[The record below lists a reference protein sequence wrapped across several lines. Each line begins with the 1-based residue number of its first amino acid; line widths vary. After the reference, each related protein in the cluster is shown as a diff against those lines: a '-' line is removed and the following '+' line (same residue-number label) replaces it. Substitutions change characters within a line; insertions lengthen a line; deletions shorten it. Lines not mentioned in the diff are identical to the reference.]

1 MKMSIKDFK
10 SDYISHPLKYIIL
23 AAMILRLVSAFFAK
37 GYGMHDDHFLV
48 IESSYSWV
56 KGYDY
61 NHWLPSDDGSTPQ
74 PSGHSFF
81 YPALHFLTFSALD
94 KMGIAS
100 LDAKMYIIR
109 ILHALFSLLTV
120 FFAYKLTFRASG
132 DRKTANL
139 VGWTT
144 AILWCLPWLSVRN
157 LVEIFCIP
165 FLLGSTWFYV
175 RKEEKPSIGDVII
188 SGLLMGCAF
197 SVRFQVIFFIG
208 GFGLAMLIYKRWRDA
223 VLWSVAVIAAVCLT
237 QISDLFV
244 WGEPFVE
251 LREYVNYNFF
261 HSGDYLSGSFFKYFG
276 VLLGLLAPPLS
287 VLLLFGFFYG
297 FRRLFLFLPAFCFL
311 LFHSLF
317 PNKQE
322 RFIFPIIPSV
332 LILGF
337 VGCYDFYQKYKE
349 KRGKQLLKTF
359 KVIGIISLVIN
370 LILLVPV
377 TVHYSKRARV
387 ESMVYLSQFQD
398 VKSILVENTNNDS
411 YKMFPKTYSGYNF
424 ADIPLTAENKEAFY
438 ASAENGVPDVDFIF
452 FDGTKNLDQRVAEV
466 KTVYPDITFEADVKP
481 SFIDK
486 LLHRMNP
493 RHIVNEEIVIYRNN
507 PVRKNK

>member
-1 MKMSIKDFK
+1 MSIKVFK

-349 KRGKQLLKTF
+349 KRGRQLLKTF
-359 KVIGIISLVIN
+359 KVVGIISLVIN
-370 LILLVPV
+370 LILPNPV
-377 TVHYSKRARV
+377 TVHTPSGQGWSRWCIFRNFRMLNRFWWKTPTTTATRCSRRLIRATTFRT
-387 ESMVYLSQFQD
+387 SRSLPRIRRSSTLRRKTACLMWISSF
-398 VKSILVENTNNDS
+398 STA
-411 YKMFPKTYSGYNF
+411 PKTSTN
-424 ADIPLTAENKEAFY
+424 ALPRLKQCIPTSL
-438 ASAENGVPDVDFIF
+438 S
-452 FDGTKNLDQRVAEV
+452 
-466 KTVYPDITFEADVKP
+466 KP
-481 SFIDK
+481 T
-486 LLHRMNP
+486 
-493 RHIVNEEIVIYRNN
+493 
-507 PVRKNK
+507 

>member
-1 MKMSIKDFK
+1 MNFEKIKQ
-10 SDYISHPLKYIIL
+10 SYHANPLKYIIL
-23 AAMILRLVSAFFAK
+23 AALILRLVSAFFAK

-61 NHWLPSDDGSTPQ
+61 NNWLPKDDGTAPT

-81 YPALHFLTFSALD
+81 YPALHYLAFSAMD

-120 FFAYKLTFRASG
+120 VFVYKITFGASG
-132 DRKTANL
+132 SRKVASWA
-139 VGWTT
+139 GWTT

-157 LVEIFCIP
+157 LVEVFCIP

-175 RKEEKPSIGDVII
+175 RKNDKPSVVDVII

-223 VLWSVAVIAAVCLT
+223 MLWTVAVVAAVCAT
-237 QISDLFV
+237 QFTDLIV

-251 LREYVNYNFF
+251 LREYVNYNFT

-276 VLLGLLAPPLS
+276 VLLGILVPPLS

-297 FRRLFLFLPAFCFL
+297 FRRLVLFLPAFCFL
-311 LFHSLF
+311 LFHSIF

-322 RFIFPIIPSV
+322 RFIFPIIASV
-332 LILGF
+332 IILGF

-349 KRGKQLLKTF
+349 KKGATWLKTF
-359 KVIGIISLVIN
+359 KVCAIISLVIN
-370 LILLVPV
+370 IILLIPV

-387 ESMVYLSQFQD
+387 ESMVYLSKFED
-398 VKSILVENTNNDS
+398 VKSVMIENTNGDS
-411 YKMFPKTYSGYNF
+411 YKMLPKTYSGYNF
-424 ADIPLTAENKEAFY
+424 SEVPLTAENKEAFY
-438 ASAENGVPDVDFIF
+438 ASAQDNPPDVDFIL
-452 FDGTKNLDQRVAEV
+452 FDGTQNLDKRVEEV
-466 KTVYPDITFEADVKP
+466 KTIYPEMIYETNITP

-493 RHIVNEEIVIYRNN
+493 RHIVNEEVVIYRNPKTQN
-507 PVRKNK
+507 R

>member
-1 MKMSIKDFK
+1 MTFK
-10 SDYISHPLKYIIL
+10 STKNDYFANPLKYIIL
-23 AAMILRLVSAFFAK
+23 AALLLRLVSAFFAK

-61 NHWLPSDDGSTPQ
+61 NNWLPKDDGSAPQ

-81 YPALHFLTFSALD
+81 YPALHYLAFSAMD

-120 FFAYKLTFRASG
+120 FFAYKIAMGASG
-132 DRKTANL
+132 NKKIASL

-144 AILWCLPWLSVRN
+144 AVLWCLPWLSVRN
-157 LVEIFCIP
+157 LVEVFCIP

-175 RKEEKPSIGDVII
+175 RKKEKPSVADVIV

-208 GFGLAMLIYKRWRDA
+208 GFGLALLIYKRWRDA
-223 VLWSVAVIAAVCLT
+223 VLWTVAVVAAVCAT
-237 QISDLFV
+237 QFTDLIV

-251 LREYVNYNFF
+251 LREYVSYNFT

-276 VLLGLLAPPLS
+276 VLLGILVPPLS

-311 LFHSLF
+311 LFHSVF

-322 RFIFPIIPSV
+322 RFIFPIIASV
-332 LILGF
+332 IILGF

-349 KRGKQLLKTF
+349 KRGAQMQKTF
-359 KVIGIISLVIN
+359 KVFGIISLIIN
-370 LILLVPV
+370 LILLIPV

-387 ESMVYLSQFQD
+387 ESMVYLSRFEN
-398 VKSILVENTNNDS
+398 VRTVMIENTNSDS
-411 YKMFPKTYSGYNF
+411 YKMLPKTYSGYNF
-424 ADIPLTAENKEAFY
+424 GEVGLTSDNQETFFANSENA
-438 ASAENGVPDVDFIF
+438 PDVDFVL
-452 FDGTKNLDQRVAEV
+452 FDGEENLDSRVEKL
-466 KTVYPDITFEADVKP
+466 KTIYPNLSYETTVTP

-493 RHIVNEEIVIYRNN
+493 RHIVNEQVTIYRNTKSVE
-507 PVRKNK
+507 P